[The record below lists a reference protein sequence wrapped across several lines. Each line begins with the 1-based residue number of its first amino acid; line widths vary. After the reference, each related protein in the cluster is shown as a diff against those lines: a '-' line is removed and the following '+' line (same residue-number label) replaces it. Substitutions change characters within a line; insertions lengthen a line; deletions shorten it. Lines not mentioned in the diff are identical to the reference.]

1 MGTDGPETL
10 LPSRQMPVFTAWCA
24 RTSHVLVPYPRGSLP
39 SAAACTMSRL
49 GSGRLRWA
57 WCNLARPLSPP
68 CPLDDKQVL
77 QNLKRILAKVQE
89 MRDQRMSLEQQLRE
103 MIQKDDITTSLVTT
117 DRSEMKVGAS
127 RRVWGRRFVCHT
139 SRSGLQQELCPVPG
153 YPGASPATCDPS
165 NPPLSRQKLFEEQL
179 KKYDQIKVYLEQNL
193 AAQENVLKALTDANV
208 KYAAVRKALGEV
220 EHK

>member
-1 MGTDGPETL
+1 
-10 LPSRQMPVFTAWCA
+10 MPWGGLA
-24 RTSHVLVPYPRGSLP
+24 
-39 SAAACTMSRL
+39 RL
-49 GSGRLRWA
+49 GGVRRGRSAL
-57 WCNLARPLSPP
+57 PVSP
-68 CPLDDKQVL
+68 DDKQVL

-117 DRSEMKVGAS
+117 DRSEMKVGATL
-127 RRVWGRRFVCHT
+127 RAWGAP
-139 SRSGLQQELCPVPG
+139 SGVTRPGQGCSKSSALSQPAPELPRPLR
-153 YPGASPATCDPS
+153 ASP
-165 NPPLSRQKLFEEQL
+165 LSQKLFEEQL

-208 KYAAVRKALGEV
+208 KYATVRKALAEV

>member
-1 MGTDGPETL
+1 MGCG
-10 LPSRQMPVFTAWCA
+10 
-24 RTSHVLVPYPRGSLP
+24 
-39 SAAACTMSRL
+39 AAAQ
-49 GSGRLRWA
+49 
-57 WCNLARPLSPP
+57 NLPVPA
-68 CPLDDKQVL
+68 DDKQVL
-77 QNLKRILAKVQE
+77 QNLKRILGKVQE

-127 RRVWGRRFVCHT
+127 RCVWGHPTRA
-139 SRSGLQQELCPVPG
+139 
-153 YPGASPATCDPS
+153 GARPNLPKPPSHLHPLKSPI
-165 NPPLSRQKLFEEQL
+165 SRQKLFEEQL

-208 KYAAVRKALGEV
+208 KYAAVRKALAEV